1 MDDLRLKKYIKR
13 VRLSDTE
20 AFRKIFEFYQEG
32 VFNFL
37 LYRLNDIETAEDLLQ
52 EVFLKIWINRQN
64 LDENKSI
71 KAYIYTTANNLSL
84 NHKRHKKVVYNYRKE
99 YKDINKQTETPHQ
112 LLESKE
118 FQEQLFQVIE
128 NLSDKVRIV
137 FLMSRVE
144 KLSYKEIAD
153 RLDISIKTVES
164 HIVKALKQI
173 REVVFF
179 NKDQ

>member
-1 MDDLRLKKYIKR
+1 MDDLRLKEYIKK
-13 VRLSDTE
+13 VRSSDKE
-20 AFRKIFEFYQEG
+20 AFKKIFDFYQEG

-37 LYRLNDIETAEDLLQ
+37 LFRINDIDTAEDLLQ
-52 EVFLKIWINRQN
+52 EVFLKIWINRQK

-84 NHKRHKKVVYNYRKE
+84 NYKRHKKVIYNYQKE
-99 YKDINKQTETPHQ
+99 HKYINNQTESPHQ

-118 FQEQLFQVIE
+118 FQEKLFQAIE

-173 REVVFF
+173 REGVYN
-179 NKDQ
+179 NKD